1 MNVGMELEFR
11 NVSLRKPKS
20 TEFILSEINGK
31 AQTSSLTGIMGQ
43 SGSGKTTLVNILVGK
58 VRATSGSLS
67 LNGVEKK
74 LAKGHNFRALIGF
87 VPQDDIIHP
96 HLTVFENILH
106 SARIRLG
113 GALNDKIIQKHV
125 DTIIDGLGLSN
136 VKDSVVGSEQ
146 RRIISGGERKRV
158 SIALELVAAP
168 QVLILDEPTSGLDA
182 QAALSIME
190 LLRLFSRQGLTVI
203 CVIHQP
209 RVEIFEALD
218 NLLILDLGKAVY
230 SGKALEA
237 KRHFEAQ
244 GYVFNP
250 NLNPADLIMDIVSG
264 KLQPADAGIVYSKQQ
279 KLPHGK
285 MEPVTSGRHDESNMN
300 MSLFHELETKHN
312 RSAAWHRQV
321 YLCLLRDIIQQ
332 SRQAAM
338 FLTEIMGGIL
348 TGLLI
353 GLAIY
358 ELRGQ
363 IFQGIFLPPF
373 EVLSSAVNYK
383 LVTQLGLLGCLA
395 ITFAAAA
402 PSVGIFGEEILI
414 FQRESLSG
422 HSEGAYFVGK
432 VLSSLPRSFLA
443 AFHYTTLYAVLA
455 TPHASFNILL
465 VLNFFYFYCIYGI
478 GSVVAAV
485 SSRENGPLVCLL
497 VTIVIAVFGGSE
509 PRLPTVKGWHMEWLW
524 YMSPGMWYSEAFVS
538 EHVTPFAYLFD
549 LSAAAQETG
558 YTFNRTGFDIW

>member
-1 MNVGMELEFR
+1 
-11 NVSLRKPKS
+11 
-20 TEFILSEINGK
+20 
-31 AQTSSLTGIMGQ
+31 
-43 SGSGKTTLVNILVGK
+43 
-58 VRATSGSLS
+58 
-67 LNGVEKK
+67 
-74 LAKGHNFRALIGF
+74 
-87 VPQDDIIHP
+87 
-96 HLTVFENILH
+96 
-106 SARIRLG
+106 
-113 GALNDKIIQKHV
+113 
-125 DTIIDGLGLSN
+125 
-136 VKDSVVGSEQ
+136 
-146 RRIISGGERKRV
+146 
-158 SIALELVAAP
+158 LELVAAP

-264 KLQPADAGIVYSKQQ
+264 KLQPADAGIVDSKQQ
-279 KLPHGK
+279 KLPHDK
-285 MEPVTSGRHDESNMN
+285 IKPVASSRHDASNMN

-312 RSAAWHRQV
+312 RRVAAWYRQV

-363 IFQGIFLPPF
+363 IFQGMFLPPF

-395 ITFAAAA
+395 ISMSLT
-402 PSVGIFGEEILI
+402 SVISALTNWEC
-414 FQRESLSG
+414 LS
-422 HSEGAYFVGK
+422 
-432 VLSSLPRSFLA
+432 
-443 AFHYTTLYAVLA
+443 
-455 TPHASFNILL
+455 
-465 VLNFFYFYCIYGI
+465 
-478 GSVVAAV
+478 
-485 SSRENGPLVCLL
+485 
-497 VTIVIAVFGGSE
+497 
-509 PRLPTVKGWHMEWLW
+509 
-524 YMSPGMWYSEAFVS
+524 
-538 EHVTPFAYLFD
+538 
-549 LSAAAQETG
+549 
-558 YTFNRTGFDIW
+558 

>member
-485 SSRENGPLVCLL
+485 SSRENGPL
-497 VTIVIAVFGGSE
+497 
-509 PRLPTVKGWHMEWLW
+509 
-524 YMSPGMWYSEAFVS
+524 MWYSEAFVS

>member
-1 MNVGMELEFR
+1 M
-11 NVSLRKPKS
+11 
-20 TEFILSEINGK
+20 
-31 AQTSSLTGIMGQ
+31 AQSLTP
-43 SGSGKTTLVNILVGK
+43 TNIPT
-58 VRATSGSLS
+58 RRHSF
-67 LNGVEKK
+67 
-74 LAKGHNFRALIGF
+74 HALLGF

-113 GALNDKIIQKHV
+113 GALNDEVIQKHV
-125 DTIIDGLGLSN
+125 NAVIDGVGLN
-136 VKDSVVGSEQ
+136 KVKHSVVGSEQ

-158 SIALELVAAP
+158 SIAMELVAAP

-209 RVEIFEALD
+209 RVEIFDALD
-218 NLLILDLGKAVY
+218 NLLILELGKSVY
-230 SGKALEA
+230 SGKASEA
-237 KRHFEAQ
+237 KPYFQAL
-244 GYVFNP
+244 GYFFNP

-264 KLQPADAGIVYSKQQ
+264 KLQPGNASEVDPKQQ
-279 KLPHGK
+279 VLPYVK
-285 MEPVTSGRHDESNMN
+285 TNKTEPISSARHDESNTDK
-300 MSLFHELETKHN
+300 SLLHELETKYS
-312 RSAAWHRQV
+312 RRIAAWHRQV

-363 IFQGIFLPPF
+363 IFQGMFLPPF

-395 ITFAAAA
+395 I
-402 PSVGIFGEEILI
+402 SMSLI
-414 FQRESLSG
+414 S
-422 HSEGAYFVGK
+422 
-432 VLSSLPRSFLA
+432 
-443 AFHYTTLYAVLA
+443 
-455 TPHASFNILL
+455 I
-465 VLNFFYFYCIYGI
+465 I
-478 GSVVAAV
+478 
-485 SSRENGPLVCLL
+485 
-497 VTIVIAVFGGSE
+497 
-509 PRLPTVKGWHMEWLW
+509 
-524 YMSPGMWYSEAFVS
+524 
-538 EHVTPFAYLFD
+538 
-549 LSAAAQETG
+549 SALT
-558 YTFNRTGFDIW
+558 N